1 MAESVEIVVI
11 GAGVVGLA
19 VAKCLADIGREVL
32 VLEKEEQIGSETSAR
47 NSEVIH
53 AGIYYPPRSMKAAL
67 CVEGKAA
74 LYRYCVERGISHR
87 RCGKLIVAAERRE
100 TPGLEKILVNATQSG
115 VTDLTM
121 IDAEAARALEP
132 NLQCEMALLS
142 PSTGIIDSHQYML
155 ALEGDISRQGGI
167 VALQSTFCGA
177 NPIAEGFNLKVDTA
191 GSDFMTLDCRILINA
206 SGLHA
211 QHVAK
216 TIQMM
221 PRELVPKQHLAKGSY
236 FTMSGRAPFERLIY
250 PLPTTASLGLHY
262 SVDLGGQAR
271 FGPDV
276 EWIDA
281 IDYEVDADRAD
292 EFESSIRRYFPTL
305 ESGALSPGYAGVR
318 PKIVGPGEPAGDFE
332 LQGPQTH
339 GVDGLINLFGIESP
353 GLTSSL
359 AIGRHVAA
367 LVKAMR

>member
-1 MAESVEIVVI
+1 MTESVEIVVV

-19 VAKCLADIGREVL
+19 VAKHLADAGREVL

-53 AGIYYPPRSMKAAL
+53 AGIYYPPGSMKAAL
-67 CVEGKAA
+67 CVAGKAA
-74 LYRYCVERGISHR
+74 LYSYCAERGIPHKQ
-87 RCGKLIVAAERRE
+87 CGKLIVAADVRE
-100 TPGLEKILVNATQSG
+100 TPSLEKILVNATESG
-115 VTDLTM
+115 VTDLAL

-132 NLQCEMALLS
+132 NLQCEVALLS

-167 VALQSTFCGA
+167 VAVRSTFCSA
-177 NPIAEGFNLKVDTA
+177 DLIADGFKLEVDTA
-191 GSDFMTLDCRILINA
+191 GSNVMALDCRILINA
-206 SGLHA
+206 GGLHA
-211 QHVAK
+211 QRVAN
-216 TIQMM
+216 TIQTM
-221 PRELVPKQHLAKGSY
+221 PRELVPQRYLAKGSY
-236 FTMSGRAPFERLIY
+236 FTLSGRAPFERLIY

-281 IDYEVDADRAD
+281 VDYEVDAERAA
-292 EFESSIRRYFPTL
+292 EFESSIRRYFPAL
-305 ESGALSPGYAGVR
+305 DSSALSPGYAGVR
-318 PKIVGPGEPAGDFE
+318 PKIVGPGESAGDFE
-332 LQGPQTH
+332 LQGPQEH

-359 AIGRHVAA
+359 AIGSHVAS
-367 LVKAMR
+367 LVKGMH